1 MSFGRVAYFQQPG
14 LDWPAQ
20 SNTLFKDVQDVLL
33 SAASHVLQSLE
44 HAPLVAPIA
53 KLTSNILAGVAQV
66 RAGSYCERAHVG
78 ESHQVL

>member
-1 MSFGRVAYFQQPG
+1 M
-14 LDWPAQ
+14 
-20 SNTLFKDVQDVLL
+20 LL